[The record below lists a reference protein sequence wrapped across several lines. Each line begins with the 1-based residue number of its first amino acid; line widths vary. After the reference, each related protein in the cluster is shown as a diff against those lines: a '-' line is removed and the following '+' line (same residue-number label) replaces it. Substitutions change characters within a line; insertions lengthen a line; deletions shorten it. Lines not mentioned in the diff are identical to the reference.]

1 MKNFIFFWLPPFLWM
16 GFLFPSNDTLTVSS
30 TSCIIVPIIKWLFPH
45 ADQATIETLHILTR
59 KFVHFF
65 EYALLAFLLFRG
77 FRGRNKSW
85 QWQWILYAGIITIG
99 YGAIDEFLQTQIPSR
114 TGSFSDW
121 MINSAG
127 AVFALSGLSAFSLM
141 RMRTWEDKKVTK
153 TPHLRGVSD
162 N

>member
-1 MKNFIFFWLPPFLWM
+1 MIKNFFVYWLPPFLWM
-16 GFLFPSNDTLTVSS
+16 GFLFPANNTLTVSS
-30 TSCIIVPIIKWLFPH
+30 TSHILAPIIKWLFPH
-45 ADQATIETLHILTR
+45 ADQATIEILHILTR

-99 YGAIDEFLQTQIPSR
+99 YGALDEFLQTLIPSR
-114 TGSFSDW
+114 TGSFYDF

-127 AVFALSGLSAFSLM
+127 AVFALSGLSAFSLI

-153 TPHLRGVSD
+153 NPTPPRCK
-162 N
+162 